1 MQNFLSHIEKEFYD
15 LTGVLPEGIIGLF
28 GGLLLFSLI
37 IYLIRFE
44 KKKEIIL
51 SDLDVSNDIG
61 EEINAKINLSRSLI
75 EMEQIDEARRLLE
88 EVLKENLNSIDQ
100 SVANDLLESIK

>member
-1 MQNFLSHIEKEFYD
+1 MQNFLSHLETEFYD

-61 EEINAKINLSRSLI
+61 DEINAKINLSPTTSSLWI
-75 EMEQIDEARRLLE
+75 SLDREYRNADIQQMY
-88 EVLKENLNSIDQ
+88 SF
-100 SVANDLLESIK
+100 

>member
-1 MQNFLSHIEKEFYD
+1 MQNFLSHVETEFYD

-44 KKKEIIL
+44 KKKEISHFL
-51 SDLDVSNDIG
+51 EGHLVVQHH
-61 EEINAKINLSRSLI
+61 LI
-75 EMEQIDEARRLLE
+75 AT
-88 EVLKENLNSIDQ
+88 
-100 SVANDLLESIK
+100 